1 MKSLNRLA
9 ISLLLAVF
17 VCGGNAD
24 AACMKCP
31 GKNAPCAHNDL
42 TQSLDVPP
50 GNWNLYACFSIY
62 GSDDPGVRHDGTEA
76 FIQSNLPN
84 GQNGIIAD
92 YALPPGATGST
103 PRDSTTVA
111 RCDLVP
117 VVGPFSF
124 TGTVVTESQS
134 ASEWGC
140 PSPKMGIPSE
150 LNIAIQAAE

>member
-1 MKSLNRLA
+1 
-9 ISLLLAVF
+9 
-17 VCGGNAD
+17 
-24 AACMKCP
+24 
-31 GKNAPCAHNDL
+31 
-42 TQSLDVPP
+42 
-50 GNWNLYACFSIY
+50 Y
-62 GSDDPGVRHDGTEA
+62 GSDNPGPKHDGTEA

-111 RCDLVP
+111 RCDVVP
-117 VVGPFSF
+117 VSGPFSF

-134 ASEWGC
+134 VSEWGC